1 MWKHYKFDPNSVN
14 FSCDTDKKLN
24 EFDTLLHSEWDRAV
38 TQDLFAFPIN
48 YHANRRILDDGDLH
62 YIIEYN
68 RDRQEKRR
76 IAYPYEHVNA
86 PFDNNKFNFNKIK
99 DKEIL
104 ISLDNDEQTDK
115 HLIIINNAPIHPYH
129 VLLVP
134 DRQLEQTQILTI
146 DCIIFGFEFVAVSA
160 HPYILAGFNS
170 LCAYASINH
179 LHLHGMYFPDRLFLQ
194 TIKCSPFHTNSNCYL
209 LDLFHAEAFAFEVQ
223 HIDEFNRI
231 AQYVYKITNYLASNN
246 IAHNMA
252 IVKGDS
258 FSSSNNVLRIFV
270 WFRQSVIKAQRFDR
284 CNFACLELAGF
295 MTLHYE
301 EVYNTLTQMELFEH
315 LNEIALSLE
324 EQKRI
329 KDHVKNLL
337 DN

>member
-1 MWKHYKFDPNSVN
+1 
-14 FSCDTDKKLN
+14 
-24 EFDTLLHSEWDRAV
+24 
-38 TQDLFAFPIN
+38 
-48 YHANRRILDDGDLH
+48 
-62 YIIEYN
+62 
-68 RDRQEKRR
+68 
-76 IAYPYEHVNA
+76 
-86 PFDNNKFNFNKIK
+86 
-99 DKEIL
+99 
-104 ISLDNDEQTDK
+104 
-115 HLIIINNAPIHPYH
+115 
-129 VLLVP
+129 
-134 DRQLEQTQILTI
+134 
-146 DCIIFGFEFVAVSA
+146 
-160 HPYILAGFNS
+160 AGFPPDVVNIIPGDRPE
-170 LCAYASINH
+170 CGYAIAVHAHIDKVACTSSVE
-179 LHLHGMYFPDRLFLQ
+179 
-194 TIKCSPFHTNSNCYL
+194 KCSPFHTNSNCYL
-209 LDLFHAEAFAFEVQ
+209 LDLFQAEAFAFEVQ

-301 EVYNTLTQMELFEH
+301 EVYNTLTESELFEH